1 MLGFTCVDL
10 SSGEQTFC
18 LAHVLDTNLGFID
31 IVSDVGLI
39 LRLFNISPQSW
50 HQFHIVD
57 MTLFPFEL
65 EVAIHGEEE
74 GIQKP
79 GKNI

>member
-1 MLGFTCVDL
+1 
-10 SSGEQTFC
+10 
-18 LAHVLDTNLGFID
+18 
-31 IVSDVGLI
+31 
-39 LRLFNISPQSW
+39 
-50 HQFHIVD
+50 